1 MFIVQIDMLDLYS
14 NMQSNDHNIKIIQS
28 IIQNKWMTKYNFED
42 HAILDCTP
50 YKLLRKQEGVVSYI

>member
-1 MFIVQIDMLDLYS
+1 
-14 NMQSNDHNIKIIQS
+14 
-28 IIQNKWMTKYNFED
+28 MTKYNFED